1 MLKTDLGKENCSKYF
16 KTRNDSS
23 EEASDRKEASH
34 REQIVS
40 SPHLGHAHSCKG
52 GPAHWTLW
60 TIFKNRCIKKKNWQ
74 KFEQPNDWQQTYFKR
89 NKSKT
94 ETEKTLCFDVIF

>member
-1 MLKTDLGKENCSKYF
+1 MPIPVKGVLPTELCEQFLKTDVL
-16 KTRNDSS
+16 
-23 EEASDRKEASH
+23 
-34 REQIVS
+34 
-40 SPHLGHAHSCKG
+40 
-52 GPAHWTLW
+52 
-60 TIFKNRCIKKKNWQ
+60 KKKNWQ